1 MEYRKS
7 NYRMISSWT
16 WFCLQKVKDSLNALK
31 PSVDEIEYERDGV
44 MRWTKREQGDQ
55 VRRVVDKL
63 REEWSQVN
71 RGYTERHK

>member
-1 MEYRKS
+1 
-7 NYRMISSWT
+7 
-16 WFCLQKVKDSLNALK
+16 VKEGLNALK

-44 MRWTKREQGDQ
+44 MRRAKREQGDQ

-71 RGYTERHK
+71 RGYTERYK